1 MNRKT
6 SLILSV
12 LFHPVL
18 MPVIAM
24 GLMIFGD
31 PIVHAMLS
39 PKMTAIM
46 LSLVFLLTVLGPL
59 VMVYLIYRL
68 GLIRS
73 FYMRSRDER
82 AIPLLVIAL
91 FYYLTYYLLKGMYL
105 PQLFHMYMLGAT
117 LMIIILIVFNF
128 FRMVSLHMAGIGA
141 LTGLFFFYL
150 SFEFTIVSCLPLMT
164 ELLPSARATLMAFN
178 VSALAFGR
186 AIGAFVAPRLYGLG
200 FLAVALG
207 AIGLNLLALLAVIR
221 LGKERQHADQT
232 L

>member
-46 LSLVFLLTVLGPL
+46 LSMVFLLTVLGPL

-141 LTGLFFFYL
+141 LTGLMTGIALHYERNTAWVVLACILL
-150 SFEFTIVSCLPLMT
+150 SGIIGTARLKQDAHQ
-164 ELLPSARATLMAFN
+164 PSDLY
-178 VSALAFGR
+178 
-186 AIGAFVAPRLYGLG
+186 IGWLT
-200 FLAVALG
+200 G
-207 AIGLNLLALLAVIR
+207 AIVMFFTAFLF
-221 LGKERQHADQT
+221 
-232 L
+232 